1 MVGRFGTI
9 LGNRQINIARMEVG
23 RSGRGQQAIIM
34 LTVDEPVPPEAI
46 EEIRTKVQVK
56 EIRSITLA
64 GEPGA

>member
-9 LGNRQINIARMEVG
+9 LGDRKINIARMEVG

-34 LTVDEPVPPEAI
+34 LTVDEPVPAEVLD
-46 EEIRTKVQVK
+46 EIRTKVSVK
-56 EIRSITLA
+56 EVRSITLP